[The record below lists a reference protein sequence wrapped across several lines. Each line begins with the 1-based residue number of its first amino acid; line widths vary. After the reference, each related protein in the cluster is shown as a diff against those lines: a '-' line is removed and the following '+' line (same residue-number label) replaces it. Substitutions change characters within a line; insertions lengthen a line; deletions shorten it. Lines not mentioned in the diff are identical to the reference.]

1 MLVKIGNH
9 PRDYDW
15 GSKTLFADV
24 LNIEA
29 TGREMAELWFGTH
42 PISEAFDIE
51 SNSPLSTLLGK
62 RLDFMAKF
70 LAAEHPLSIQ
80 LHPNAAQAEAGFA
93 AENAAGLDLA
103 DASRIFRDDKAKREA
118 IVAITEFEMLAGLRP
133 ADQVAD
139 VLDELAERVSED
151 SSTLLASYS
160 ASLLGAEGHRALF
173 GAILAGDQPSAVQ
186 AVLLGELVTLA
197 QSDQEF
203 RYVDA
208 ALLHLLTKRFGADR
222 GLLLALAMQR
232 FTLEP
237 GEAMFVETG
246 VPHCYLSGLGAEVMT
261 SSDNV
266 LRGGLTQKQVST
278 TEFVA
283 MLDVAEALETSI
295 TVPRQLGGGL
305 WRYDF
310 ATEDFVVHRISVSGS
325 NMLIDFG
332 LPGASIL
339 MCLSGELAVS
349 NSLEERLVLR
359 KGEAAYLSDDARYYS
374 ITGSGDGLL
383 ASATA

>member
-42 PISEAFDIE
+42 PISEAFEIE
-51 SNSPLSTLLGK
+51 SNSPLSTLIGK

-93 AENAAGLDLA
+93 TENAAGLDLA
-103 DASRIFRDDKAKREA
+103 GVSRIFRDDKAKREA

-133 ADQVAD
+133 ADQIAD
-139 VLDELAERVSED
+139 VLDELAERVSEG
-151 SSTLLASYS
+151 SAALLASYG
-160 ASLLGAEGHRALF
+160 ASLLGAEGHRGLF

-186 AVLLGELVTLA
+186 AALLGELVELA
-197 QSDQEF
+197 QSDQDF
-203 RYVDA
+203 RHVDA

-222 GLLLALAMQR
+222 GLLLALTMQR

-278 TEFVA
+278 TQFVA
-283 MLDVAEALETSI
+283 MLDVTEALETSI

-310 ATEDFVVHRISVSGS
+310 ATQDFVVHRISVSGS

-359 KGEAAYLSDDARYYS
+359 KGEAAFLSNDARYYS

>member
-133 ADQVAD
+133 ADQIAD
-139 VLDELAERVSED
+139 VLDELAERVSEG
-151 SSTLLASYS
+151 SAALLASYG
-160 ASLLGAEGHRALF
+160 ASLLGAEGHRGLF

-186 AVLLGELVTLA
+186 AVLLGELVALA
-197 QSDQEF
+197 RSDQGF
-203 RYVDA
+203 RHVDA

-222 GLLLALAMQR
+222 GLLLALTMRR

-278 TEFVA
+278 TQFVA
-283 MLDVAEALETSI
+283 MLDVTEALETSI

>member
-80 LHPNAAQAEAGFA
+80 LHPNATQAEAGFA
-93 AENAAGLDLA
+93 TENAAGLDLA
-103 DASRIFRDDKAKREA
+103 GVSRIFRDDKAKREA

-133 ADQVAD
+133 ADQIAD
-139 VLDELAERVSED
+139 VLDELAERVSEG
-151 SSTLLASYS
+151 SAALLASYG
-160 ASLLGAEGHRALF
+160 ASLLGAEGHRGLF

-186 AVLLGELVTLA
+186 AVLLGELVALA
-197 QSDQEF
+197 RSDQGF
-203 RYVDA
+203 RHVDA

-222 GLLLALAMQR
+222 GLLLALTMRR

-278 TEFVA
+278 TQFVA
-283 MLDVAEALETSI
+283 MLDVTEALETSI

-359 KGEAAYLSDDARYYS
+359 KGEAAFLSNDARYYS

>member
-80 LHPNAAQAEAGFA
+80 LHPNAAQAETGFA

-133 ADQVAD
+133 ADQIAD
-139 VLDELAERVSED
+139 VLDELAERVSEG
-151 SSTLLASYS
+151 SAALLASYG
-160 ASLLGAEGHRALF
+160 ASLLGAEGHRGLF

-186 AVLLGELVTLA
+186 AVLLGELVALA
-197 QSDQEF
+197 RSDQGF
-203 RYVDA
+203 RHVDA

-222 GLLLALAMQR
+222 GLLLALTMRR

-278 TEFVA
+278 TQFVA
-283 MLDVAEALETSI
+283 MLDVTEALETSI

>member
-51 SNSPLSTLLGK
+51 SNSPLSTLIGN

-139 VLDELAERVSED
+139 VLEELAERVSEG
-151 SSTLLASYS
+151 SAALLASYA
-160 ASLLGAEGHRALF
+160 ASLLGADGHRALF
-173 GAILAGDQPSAVQ
+173 GAILNGDQPSAVQ
-186 AVLLGELVTLA
+186 AVLLGELVALA
-197 QSDQEF
+197 RSDQDF
-203 RYVDA
+203 RHVDA

-222 GLLLALAMQR
+222 GLLLALTMRR

-278 TEFVA
+278 TQFVA
-283 MLDVAEALETSI
+283 MLDVTEALETSI

-310 ATEDFVVHRISVSGS
+310 ATEDFAVHRISVSGS

-383 ASATA
+383 ASASA

>member
-51 SNSPLSTLLGK
+51 SNSPLSALLGK

-133 ADQVAD
+133 TDQVAD
-139 VLDELAERVSED
+139 VLDELAERVSEG
-151 SSTLLASYS
+151 SAALLASYS
-160 ASLLGAEGHRALF
+160 ASLQGADGHRALF
-173 GAILAGDQPSAVQ
+173 GAILSGDQPSAVQ

-197 QSDQEF
+197 QSDHEF

-222 GLLLALAMQR
+222 GLLLALTMQR

-237 GEAMFVETG
+237 DEAMFVETG

-359 KGEAAYLSDDARYYS
+359 KGEAAFLSDDARYYS
-374 ITGSGDGLL
+374 ITGSGDVLL

>member
-133 ADQVAD
+133 ADQIAD
-139 VLDELAERVSED
+139 VLDELAERVSEG
-151 SSTLLASYS
+151 SAALLASYG
-160 ASLLGAEGHRALF
+160 ASLLGAEGHRGLF

-186 AVLLGELVTLA
+186 AVLLGELVALA
-197 QSDQEF
+197 RSDQGF
-203 RYVDA
+203 RHVDA

-222 GLLLALAMQR
+222 GLLLALTMRR

-278 TEFVA
+278 TQFVA

-383 ASATA
+383 ASASA

>member
-15 GSKTLFADV
+15 GSKTLFAEV

-29 TGREMAELWFGTH
+29 TGREMAEVWFGTH
-42 PISEAFDIE
+42 PISEAVDIE

-93 AENAAGLDLA
+93 IENAAGLDLA

-133 ADQVAD
+133 ADQIAD
-139 VLDELAERVSED
+139 VLDELAERVSEG
-151 SSTLLASYS
+151 SAALLASYS
-160 ASLLGAEGHRALF
+160 ASLLSADGHRALF
-173 GAILAGDQPSAVQ
+173 GAILNGDQPSAVQ
-186 AVLLGELVTLA
+186 AVLLGELVALA
-197 QSDQEF
+197 RSDQDF

-222 GLLLALAMQR
+222 GLLLALTMQR

-278 TEFVA
+278 TQFVA
-283 MLDVAEALETSI
+283 MLDVTEALETSI

-310 ATEDFVVHRISVSGS
+310 ATEDFVVHRLSVSGS

-339 MCLSGELAVS
+339 MCLSGELAIS

>member
-42 PISEAFDIE
+42 PISEAFEIE
-51 SNSPLSTLLGK
+51 SNSPLSTLIGK

-93 AENAAGLDLA
+93 TENAAGLDLA

-139 VLDELAERVSED
+139 VLDELAERVSEG
-151 SSTLLASYS
+151 SAALLASYG
-160 ASLLGAEGHRALF
+160 ASLLGAEGHRGLF
-173 GAILAGDQPSAVQ
+173 GAILDGDQPSAVQ
-186 AVLLGELVTLA
+186 AVLLGELVALA
-197 QSDQEF
+197 QAPQEF

-278 TEFVA
+278 TQFVA
-283 MLDVAEALETSI
+283 MLDVTGALETSI

-359 KGEAAYLSDDARYYS
+359 KGEAAFLSNDARYYS

>member
-133 ADQVAD
+133 ADQIAD
-139 VLDELAERVSED
+139 VLDELAERVSEG
-151 SSTLLASYS
+151 SAALLASYG
-160 ASLLGAEGHRALF
+160 ASLLGAEGHRGLF

-186 AVLLGELVTLA
+186 AVLLGELVALA
-197 QSDQEF
+197 RSDQGF
-203 RYVDA
+203 RHVDA

-222 GLLLALAMQR
+222 GLLLALTMRR

-278 TEFVA
+278 TQFVA
-283 MLDVAEALETSI
+283 MLDVTEALETSI

-310 ATEDFVVHRISVSGS
+310 ATEDFAVHRISVSGS

-383 ASATA
+383 ASASA

>member
-1 MLVKIGNH
+1 M
-9 PRDYDW
+9 
-15 GSKTLFADV
+15 
-24 LNIEA
+24 
-29 TGREMAELWFGTH
+29 
-42 PISEAFDIE
+42 
-51 SNSPLSTLLGK
+51 
-62 RLDFMAKF
+62 
-70 LAAEHPLSIQ
+70 
-80 LHPNAAQAEAGFA
+80 
-93 AENAAGLDLA
+93 
-103 DASRIFRDDKAKREA
+103 
-118 IVAITEFEMLAGLRP
+118 AITEFEMLAGLRP
-133 ADQVAD
+133 ADQIAD
-139 VLDELAERVSED
+139 VLDELAERVSEG
-151 SSTLLASYS
+151 SAALLASDG
-160 ASLLGAEGHRALF
+160 ASLLGAEGHRGLF

-186 AVLLGELVTLA
+186 AVLLGELVALA
-197 QSDQEF
+197 QAPQEF

-222 GLLLALAMQR
+222 GLLLALTMRR

>member
-42 PISEAFDIE
+42 PISEAFEIE

-133 ADQVAD
+133 ADQIAD
-139 VLDELAERVSED
+139 VLDELAERVSEG
-151 SSTLLASYS
+151 SAALLASYG
-160 ASLLGAEGHRALF
+160 ASLLGAEGHRGLF

-186 AVLLGELVTLA
+186 AVLLGELVALA
-197 QSDQEF
+197 RSDQGF
-203 RYVDA
+203 RHVDA

-222 GLLLALAMQR
+222 GLLLALTMQR

-246 VPHCYLSGLGAEVMT
+246 VPHSYLSGLGAEVMT

-278 TEFVA
+278 TQFVA
-283 MLDVAEALETSI
+283 MLDVTEALETSI

-310 ATEDFVVHRISVSGS
+310 ATEDFAVHRISVSGS

>member
-186 AVLLGELVTLA
+186 AALLGELVELA

-283 MLDVAEALETSI
+283 MLDMAEALETSI

>member
-29 TGREMAELWFGTH
+29 TGREMAEVWFGTH

-80 LHPNAAQAEAGFA
+80 LHPNAAQAETGFA

-133 ADQVAD
+133 ADQIAD
-139 VLDELAERVSED
+139 VLDELAERVSEG
-151 SSTLLASYS
+151 SAALLASYG
-160 ASLLGAEGHRALF
+160 ASLLGAEGHRGLF

-186 AVLLGELVTLA
+186 AVLLGELVALA
-197 QSDQEF
+197 RSDQGF
-203 RYVDA
+203 RHVDA

-222 GLLLALAMQR
+222 GLLLALTMRR

-295 TVPRQLGGGL
+295 TVPRQLVGGL

-359 KGEAAYLSDDARYYS
+359 KGEAAFLSDDARYYS

>member
-93 AENAAGLDLA
+93 AENAAGLDLT
-103 DASRIFRDDKAKREA
+103 DAARIFRDDKAKREA

-133 ADQVAD
+133 ADQIAD
-139 VLDELAERVSED
+139 VLDELAERVSEG
-151 SSTLLASYS
+151 SAALLASYG
-160 ASLLGAEGHRALF
+160 ASLLGAEGHRGLF

-197 QSDQEF
+197 QSDQDF

-222 GLLLALAMQR
+222 GLLLALTMRR

-278 TEFVA
+278 TDFVA

-310 ATEDFVVHRISVSGS
+310 ATEDFAVHRISVSGS

-383 ASATA
+383 ASASA

>member
-42 PISEAFDIE
+42 PISEASDIE

-80 LHPNAAQAEAGFA
+80 LHPNAAQAEVGFA

>member
-133 ADQVAD
+133 ADQIAD

-160 ASLLGAEGHRALF
+160 ASLLGAQGHRGLF
-173 GAILAGDQPSAVQ
+173 GAILDGDQPSAVQ
-186 AVLLGELVTLA
+186 VVLLGELVALA
-197 QSDQEF
+197 QAPQEF

-222 GLLLALAMQR
+222 GLLLALTMRR

-383 ASATA
+383 ASASA

>member
-133 ADQVAD
+133 ADQIAD
-139 VLDELAERVSED
+139 VLDELAERVSEG
-151 SSTLLASYS
+151 SAALLASYG
-160 ASLLGAEGHRALF
+160 ASLLGAEGHRGLF

-186 AVLLGELVTLA
+186 AVLLGELVALA
-197 QSDQEF
+197 RSDQGF
-203 RYVDA
+203 RHVDA

-222 GLLLALAMQR
+222 GLLLALTMRR

-278 TEFVA
+278 TQFVA
-283 MLDVAEALETSI
+283 MLDVTEALETSI

-359 KGEAAYLSDDARYYS
+359 KGEAAFLSNDARYYS

>member
-1 MLVKIGNH
+1 VLVKIGNH

-51 SNSPLSTLLGK
+51 SNSPLSALLGK

-103 DASRIFRDDKAKREA
+103 DASRVFRDDKAKREA

-139 VLDELAERVSED
+139 VLDELAERVSEG
-151 SSTLLASYS
+151 SAALLASYS
-160 ASLLGAEGHRALF
+160 ASLQGADGHRALF
-173 GAILAGDQPSAVQ
+173 GAILSGDQPSAVQ

-222 GLLLALAMQR
+222 GLLLALTMQR

-237 GEAMFVETG
+237 DEAMFVKTG

-310 ATEDFVVHRISVSGS
+310 ATDDFVVHRISVSGS

-359 KGEAAYLSDDARYYS
+359 KGEAALLSDDARFYS

>member
-133 ADQVAD
+133 ADQIAD
-139 VLDELAERVSED
+139 VLDELAERVSEG
-151 SSTLLASYS
+151 SAALLASYG
-160 ASLLGAEGHRALF
+160 ASLLGAEGHRGLF

-186 AVLLGELVTLA
+186 AVLLGELVALA
-197 QSDQEF
+197 RSDQGF
-203 RYVDA
+203 RHVDA

-222 GLLLALAMQR
+222 GLLLALTMRR

-278 TEFVA
+278 TQFVA
-283 MLDVAEALETSI
+283 MLDVTEALETSI

-310 ATEDFVVHRISVSGS
+310 ATEDFAVHRISVSGS

-359 KGEAAYLSDDARYYS
+359 KGEAAFLSDDARYYS

>member
-93 AENAAGLDLA
+93 TENAAGLDLA
-103 DASRIFRDDKAKREA
+103 GVSRIFRDDKAKREA

-133 ADQVAD
+133 ADQIAD
-139 VLDELAERVSED
+139 VLDELAERVSEG
-151 SSTLLASYS
+151 SAALLASYS
-160 ASLLGAEGHRALF
+160 ASLVGTDGHRGLF
-173 GAILAGDQPSAVQ
+173 GAILNGDQPSAVQ
-186 AVLLGELVTLA
+186 AVLLGELVALA
-197 QSDQEF
+197 RSDQDF
-203 RYVDA
+203 RHVDA

-222 GLLLALAMQR
+222 GLLLALTMRR

-278 TEFVA
+278 TQFVA
-283 MLDVAEALETSI
+283 MLDVTEALETSI

>member
-9 PRDYDW
+9 PREYDW
-15 GSKTLFADV
+15 GSKTLLADA
-24 LNIEA
+24 LGIEA

-42 PISEAFDIE
+42 PISEAFAVE
-51 SNSPLSTLLGK
+51 SNLPLSNLLGT
-62 RLDFMAKF
+62 RFGLMAKF

-80 LHPNAAQAEAGFA
+80 LHPNAKQAEAGFA
-93 AENAAGLDLA
+93 AENGAGLDLA
-103 DASRIFRDDKAKREA
+103 DAARTFRDDKAKREA
-118 IVAITEFEMLAGLRP
+118 IVAITEFELLAGLLP
-133 ADQVAD
+133 AAQIAK
-139 VLDELAERVSED
+139 VLEELGERVSEG
-151 SSTLLASYS
+151 SAALLARYS
-160 ASLLGAEGHRALF
+160 ALLLSADGHRAML
-173 GAILAGDQPSAVQ
+173 GDILAGDQPSELQ
-186 AVLLGELVTLA
+186 AGLLGELVELA
-197 QSDQEF
+197 QTNQEF
-203 RYVDA
+203 RFVDA
-208 ALLHLLTKRFGADR
+208 ALLHRLASRFGADR
-222 GLLLALAMQR
+222 GLLLALTMQR

-237 GEAMFVETG
+237 GAAMFVETG
-246 VPHCYLSGLGAEVMT
+246 VPHCYLNGLGVEVMT

-266 LRGGLTQKQVST
+266 LRGGLTHKHVST
-278 TEFVA
+278 SDFMA
-283 MLDVAEALETSI
+283 MLDVAEALKTST
-295 TVPRQLGGGL
+295 TVARQLGVGL

-310 ATEDFVVHRISVSGS
+310 AADEFVVHRLSVSGS

-359 KGEAAYLSDDARYYS
+359 RGEVAYLSDDARFYS

>member
-51 SNSPLSTLLGK
+51 SNSPLSALLGK

-103 DASRIFRDDKAKREA
+103 DASRVFRDDKAKREA

-139 VLDELAERVSED
+139 VLDELAERVSEG
-151 SSTLLASYS
+151 SAALLASYS
-160 ASLLGAEGHRALF
+160 ASLQGADGHRALF
-173 GAILAGDQPSAVQ
+173 GAILSGDQPSAVQ

-222 GLLLALAMQR
+222 GLLLALTMQQ

-237 GEAMFVETG
+237 GGAMFVETG

-310 ATEDFVVHRISVSGS
+310 ATDDFVVHRISVSGS

-359 KGEAAYLSDDARYYS
+359 KGEAALLSDDARFYS

>member
-9 PRDYDW
+9 PREYDW
-15 GSKTLFADV
+15 GSKTLLADA
-24 LNIEA
+24 LNIDA

-42 PISEAFDIE
+42 PISEAFVVE
-51 SNSPLSTLLGK
+51 SNSPLSKLLGGEFG
-62 RLDFMAKF
+62 LMAKF

-80 LHPNAAQAEAGFA
+80 LHPNALQAEAGFA
-93 AENAAGLDLA
+93 AENGAGLGLT
-103 DASRIFRDDKAKREA
+103 DAARTFRDDQAKREA
-118 IVAITEFEMLAGLRP
+118 IVAITDFELLAGLLP
-133 ADQVAD
+133 AAQIAK
-139 VLDELAERVSED
+139 VLEELSERVSEG
-151 SSTLLASYS
+151 SAALLSRYS
-160 ASLLGAEGHRALF
+160 ALLLSADGHRAML
-173 GAILAGDQPSAVQ
+173 GDILAGDQPSDLQ
-186 AVLLGELVTLA
+186 AGLLNELVDLA
-197 QSDQEF
+197 QTNQQF

-208 ALLHLLTKRFGADR
+208 ALLHLLTTRFGADR
-222 GLLLALAMQR
+222 GLLLALTMQR

-237 GEAMFVETG
+237 GAAMFVETG
-246 VPHCYLSGLGAEVMT
+246 VPHCYLSGLGVEVMT

-266 LRGGLTQKQVST
+266 LRGGLTNKHVST
-278 TEFVA
+278 SDFMA
-283 MLDVAEALETSI
+283 MLDVAEALKTST
-295 TVPRQLGGGL
+295 TVPRQLGAGL

-310 ATEDFVVHRISVSGS
+310 AADEFVVHRLSVSGA

-332 LPGASIL
+332 LPGASFL

-359 KGEAAYLSDDARYYS
+359 KGEAAFLSDDARFYS

>member
-118 IVAITEFEMLAGLRP
+118 IVAITEFELLAGLRP
-133 ADQVAD
+133 ADQIAD
-139 VLDELAERVSED
+139 VLDELAERVSEG
-151 SSTLLASYS
+151 SAALLASYG
-160 ASLLGAEGHRALF
+160 ASLLGAEGHRGLF

-186 AVLLGELVTLA
+186 AVLLGELVALA
-197 QSDQEF
+197 RSDQGF
-203 RYVDA
+203 RHVDA

-222 GLLLALAMQR
+222 GLLLALTMRR

-278 TEFVA
+278 TQFVA
-283 MLDVAEALETSI
+283 MLDVTEALETSI

-383 ASATA
+383 ASASA

>member
-93 AENAAGLDLA
+93 TENAAGLDLA
-103 DASRIFRDDKAKREA
+103 GVSRIFRDDKAKREA

-133 ADQVAD
+133 ADQIAD
-139 VLDELAERVSED
+139 VLDELAERVSEG
-151 SSTLLASYS
+151 SAALLASYS
-160 ASLLGAEGHRALF
+160 ASLLGADGHRALF

-197 QSDQEF
+197 QSDQDF

-222 GLLLALAMQR
+222 GLLLALTMRR

-278 TEFVA
+278 TQFVA
-283 MLDVAEALETSI
+283 MLDVTEALETSI

-310 ATEDFVVHRISVSGS
+310 ATEDFAVHRISVSGS

-339 MCLSGELAVS
+339 MCLSAELAVS

>member
-42 PISEAFDIE
+42 PISEASDIE

-359 KGEAAYLSDDARYYS
+359 KGEAAFLSDDARYYS